1 MRAVEFNQRVAQHIG
16 PPHQP
21 GACAVTLMFSDP
33 KVGYRRRQMLPGSRW
48 TKGVSTFIG
57 NRRRILCRRR
67 AKGGVDAQT
76 RYALQRN
83 SLPKRQPDTTQSA
96 PRPRASGALSRGLL
110 VRMLVVP
117 ARGTVRIGGIRAMA
131 TFRPKYI
138 TFDCYGTLTNFDMAG
153 AARRVY
159 GSQLSAPTMAS
170 FIKDFAAYRLDEVLG
185 AWKPYFEVVH
195 NSVERA
201 CKRNGIVFR
210 PEDAQRINEEIHT
223 WGPHP
228 DVPAGLAKV
237 AREIP
242 LVILSNSMKN
252 LIMSN
257 VEKLGAPFHTVITAE
272 ETGAYKPHMKGF
284 EYMFDKLG
292 CGPEDITHVSSSFR
306 YDLMTAYDLGIK
318 SKVWVN
324 RGHEPAN
331 PLYEYTEVDD
341 IGGLAAAVGLE
352 PVRRSA

>member
-1 MRAVEFNQRVAQHIG
+1 
-16 PPHQP
+16 
-21 GACAVTLMFSDP
+21 
-33 KVGYRRRQMLPGSRW
+33 
-48 TKGVSTFIG
+48 
-57 NRRRILCRRR
+57 
-67 AKGGVDAQT
+67 
-76 RYALQRN
+76 
-83 SLPKRQPDTTQSA
+83 
-96 PRPRASGALSRGLL
+96 
-110 VRMLVVP
+110 
-117 ARGTVRIGGIRAMA
+117 MA

-153 AARRVY
+153 AATRVY
-159 GSQLSAPTMAS
+159 GAELSSAAMAKL
-170 FIKDFAAYRLDEVLG
+170 IKDFSAYRLDEVLG
-185 AWKPYFEVVH
+185 AWMPYLDVVH
-195 NSVERA
+195 NALERA
-201 CKRNGIVFR
+201 CKRNGIAFR
-210 PEDAQRINEEIHT
+210 PEHAERIYREVPT

-228 DVPAGLAKV
+228 DVPAGLARV
-237 AREIP
+237 AKEIP

-284 EYMFDKLG
+284 EYMLDKLG

-331 PLYEYTEVDD
+331 PYYEYTEVAGID
-341 IGGLAAAVGLE
+341 GLAAAVGLE
-352 PVRRSA
+352 PLRKSA